1 MARPSERVIKL
12 LKQIVDDFDNEDT
25 SVRERQIRTCRR
37 LKLMW
42 NGISNVWYSDVAHD
56 WRIWDQEIQTDD
68 TQQVYYDKPV
78 NIFRAYLESIIAALS
93 ILIPP
98 IKCYPD
104 DADNSLDIQT
114 ARAGDRAGKLI
125 YRHNNAQLLWLHSLF
140 VYCTEGMVACKI
152 KSRSDKSY
160 GTYEVKNYDESQE
173 THQIA
178 KCPKCGYVLADNP
191 INQKMDEKL
200 EQEQDKFAPNEDDVK
215 VQDYINEHG
224 DEYCPSC
231 GNSITPILSQEDLV
245 ITRLVGI
252 TNEPKSRI
260 CMDSFGLLN
269 IKVPNWARNQKDCPY
284 LFELYETHYTN
295 AIEMFKDL
303 DTEDIKKLREDIK
316 ASTGPRESLNE
327 EWARLSPQYNGEYP
341 SSTVT
346 VKHCWLRP
354 SSFNALPDNK
364 DTNDLKK
371 LYPNGVCVS
380 YVNEMFAEAYNESL
394 DDTWELSYNPLSDYV
409 HFDPLGL
416 LLTSV
421 QELIND
427 VLSLT
432 VQTIEHGIG
441 QTFVDPETLNIDAY
455 RQVEAVPGG
464 IYEAKPKSGKALGES
479 FFQAKTASLSGE
491 VLPFFQNLQSLGQL
505 VSGSLPSLFGGAID
519 QGGGTASEY
528 SMSRTQA
535 LQRLQN
541 TWKMFTLWWKNIFG
555 KAIPAYLKE
564 VHEDEREVERTKDG
578 NFINVF
584 IRRAE
589 LDGKIGK
596 VELEANENLPI
607 AWNQQRDLIMQLLQT
622 GIPEILQVM
631 GSPENLPVIREA
643 LGLDNMFIPGA
654 DDVEKVYDDIKQLLN
669 SEPIPTVMPMQPGQP
684 QQFGQGPSIEPDEL
698 YDNPEIGFDIVRNW
712 VISEAGRIAKVDNPN
727 GYKNVLMYGQKLKQ
741 LIPPPPPPIQPS
753 PRRPKS
759 KPGTP
764 IQGVN
769 NAPAPQ

>member
-1 MARPSERVIKL
+1 MRLTEKEKKL

-25 SVRERQIRTCRR
+25 SVRERQIRVARR

-42 NGISNVWYSDVAHD
+42 SGVSNVWYSDVAHD
-56 WRIWDQEIQTDD
+56 WRIWDQEVQTDD

-78 NIFRAYLESIIAALS
+78 NVFRAYLESIIAALS

-98 IKCYPD
+98 VKCFPD
-104 DADNSLDIQT
+104 DADNTLDIQT
-114 ARAGDRAGKLI
+114 ARAGDRASKLI

-152 KSRSDKSY
+152 KTKKDKSY
-160 GTYEVKNYDESQE
+160 GEYEVKHYDETNE
-173 THQIA
+173 KHQIA
-178 KCPKCGYVLADNP
+178 ECPSCGYVLADTP
-191 INQKMDEKL
+191 IQQQMDEKL
-200 EQEQDKFAPNEDDVK
+200 KQEEDEFAPGDDDIP

-231 GNSITPILSQEDLV
+231 GQQITPLLTEKDLV
-245 ITRLVGI
+245 ITRLIGSK
-252 TNEPKSRI
+252 TEPKSRV

-284 LFELYETHYTN
+284 LFQLGETHYTN
-295 AIEMFKDL
+295 AIEEFKDL
-303 DTEDIKKLREDIK
+303 SPEDAKKLREDIK
-316 ASTGPRESLNE
+316 QNVGPREALNE

-346 VKHCWLRP
+346 VKRCWLRP
-354 SSFNALPDNK
+354 SSFNSLPDDDDCK
-364 DTNDLKK
+364 YLKK
-371 LYPNGVCVS
+371 KFPNGACVS
-380 YVNEMFAEAYNESL
+380 FVNECLAEAYNEDM
-394 DDTWELSYNPLSDYV
+394 DDVWELLYNPLSDHI

-432 VQTIEHGIG
+432 IQTIEHGIG
-441 QTFVDPETLNIDAY
+441 QTFVDPETLNISAY

-464 IYEAKPKSGKALGES
+464 VYEAKPKSGKELSAS
-479 FFQAKTASLSGE
+479 FFQAKTATLSGE

-505 VSGSLPSLFGGAID
+505 VSGALPSLFGGAID
-519 QGGGTASEY
+519 QSGGTASEY

-564 VHEDEREVERTKDG
+564 IHEDEREVERTKDG

-596 VELEANENLPI
+596 IELEANENLPI
-607 AWNQQRDLIMQLLQT
+607 AWNQQRDLIMQLLTT
-622 GIPEILQVM
+622 GIPEIMQVM
-631 GSPENLPVIREA
+631 GSAENLPIVREA
-643 LGLDNMFIPGA
+643 LGLDNFYVPGA
-654 DDVEKVYDDIKQLLN
+654 DDVEKAYDDIKQLLN
-669 SEPIPTVMPMQPGQP
+669 STPIPTMLPMQPGQP
-684 QQFGQGPSIEPDEL
+684 QGFGEGPSIEPDPL
-698 YDNPEIGFDIVRNW
+698 YDNPQLIFDTVRAW
-712 VISEAGRIAKVDNPN
+712 VISEAGRIAKTDNPE
-727 GYKNVLMYGQKLKQ
+727 GYKNVLMYGQKCKQ
-741 LIPPPPPPIQPS
+741 LIPPPPPPMPPP
-753 PRRPKS
+753 PRRPRS

-769 NAPAPQ
+769 NAPAIQ